1 MRPYSAQDAPVL
13 RATLTRF
20 HSILYE
26 RMSEI
31 AKAADGASKALAAT
45 KSEVQTLRA
54 QSQEM
59 QV

>member
-1 MRPYSAQDAPVL
+1 MR
-13 RATLTRF
+13 
-20 HSILYE
+20 
-26 RMSEI
+26 EI

-45 KSEVQTLRA
+45 KSELQTLRA